1 MKLKGNSIFTNDER
15 VATFD
20 VKSSK
25 GNHTNIARSVLRL
38 LPMMRGVTFD
48 VKAPKETSNI
58 ARSLC

>member
-1 MKLKGNSIFTNDER
+1 M
-15 VATFD
+15 ATFD